1 MEAFEVLLKNLS
13 SYDIND
19 VADIIAK
26 LVVTMVA
33 VSIGIVVSRIAKKF
47 VTKIVVKHNRFSSN
61 PKTMASVTAS
71 IVSYLIIFFVT
82 CNVLP
87 VWGISASSIVAIGGA
102 ASLAI
107 GVGAQDVIKDML
119 SGFFIL
125 SENQYVIGDV
135 VTIDGYT
142 GKVEAIGMR
151 TTRIRSLDGNVHI
164 IPNGRISVV
173 TNMSKGFNR
182 AIVDVGVTYDED
194 IDRVLAVLRDEMK
207 LVYKNERL
215 TGMIAE
221 PNVLGVEELGDSSV
235 VIRISTDCEIGENWQ
250 LERELRRI
258 IKKRLEK
265 EGIEIPFPQ
274 RVIHIKEEKDEH

>member
-33 VSIGIVVSRIAKKF
+33 VSIGIVISRIAKKF

-71 IVSYLIIFFVT
+71 IVSYLIIFFVI

-87 VWGISASSIVAIGGA
+87 VWGISASSIV
-102 ASLAI
+102 
-107 GVGAQDVIKDML
+107 
-119 SGFFIL
+119 
-125 SENQYVIGDV
+125 
-135 VTIDGYT
+135 
-142 GKVEAIGMR
+142 AIGMR

>member
-33 VSIGIVVSRIAKKF
+33 VSIGIVISRIAKKF

-71 IVSYLIIFFVT
+71 IVSYLIIFFVI

-87 VWGISASSIVAIGGA
+87 VWGISASSIVAIG
-102 ASLAI
+102 
-107 GVGAQDVIKDML
+107 GAQDVIKDML

-207 LVYKNERL
+207 LVYNNERL

-221 PNVLGVEELGDSSV
+221 PSVLGVEELGDSSV

>member
-1 MEAFEVLLKNLS
+1 
-13 SYDIND
+13 
-19 VADIIAK
+19 
-26 LVVTMVA
+26 MVCRDGNR
-33 VSIGIVVSRIAKKF
+33 VFIVF
-47 VTKIVVKHNRFSSN
+47 VI
-61 PKTMASVTAS
+61 
-71 IVSYLIIFFVT
+71 

>member
-33 VSIGIVVSRIAKKF
+33 VSIGIVISRIAKKF

-71 IVSYLIIFFVT
+71 IVSYLIIFFVI

-125 SENQYVIGDV
+125 SENQ
-135 VTIDGYT
+135 
-142 GKVEAIGMR
+142 
-151 TTRIRSLDGNVHI
+151 
-164 IPNGRISVV
+164 
-173 TNMSKGFNR
+173 
-182 AIVDVGVTYDED
+182 
-194 IDRVLAVLRDEMK
+194 
-207 LVYKNERL
+207 
-215 TGMIAE
+215 
-221 PNVLGVEELGDSSV
+221 
-235 VIRISTDCEIGENWQ
+235 
-250 LERELRRI
+250 
-258 IKKRLEK
+258 
-265 EGIEIPFPQ
+265 
-274 RVIHIKEEKDEH
+274 

>member
-33 VSIGIVVSRIAKKF
+33 VSIGIVISRIAKKF

-71 IVSYLIIFFVT
+71 IVSYLIIFFVI

-182 AIVDVGVTYDED
+182 AIVDVGVTYD
-194 IDRVLAVLRDEMK
+194 
-207 LVYKNERL
+207 
-215 TGMIAE
+215 
-221 PNVLGVEELGDSSV
+221 
-235 VIRISTDCEIGENWQ
+235 
-250 LERELRRI
+250 
-258 IKKRLEK
+258 
-265 EGIEIPFPQ
+265 
-274 RVIHIKEEKDEH
+274 